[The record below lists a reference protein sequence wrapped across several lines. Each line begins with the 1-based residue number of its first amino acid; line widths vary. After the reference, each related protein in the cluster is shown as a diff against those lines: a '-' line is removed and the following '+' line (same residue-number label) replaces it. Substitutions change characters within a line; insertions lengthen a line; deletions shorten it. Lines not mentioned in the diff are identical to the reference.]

1 MRNRSNCVSI
11 RYSDEEYKV
20 LQERIKESGQT
31 KSAYIINATLNG
43 KVSSADDVQE
53 MKEQSKLLLDID
65 KQLRG
70 MGTNLNQMAH
80 VANGKGII
88 PSADKLKEIERVVV
102 AVKKEVD
109 DIWQSTRQSIGR
121 QNLKRA

>member
-20 LQERIKESGQT
+20 LQEKINESGQT

-43 KVSSADDVQE
+43 KVSSADDVNE

-88 PSADKLKEIERVVV
+88 PSVDKLKEIEREVVDI
-102 AVKKEVD
+102 KREVD

>member
-20 LQERIKESGQT
+20 LQEKIKESGQT

-88 PSADKLKEIERVVV
+88 PSADKLKEIERIVV
-102 AVKKEVD
+102 ALKKEVD

>member
-1 MRNRSNCVSI
+1 MRNRNNLVSI

-20 LQERIKESGQT
+20 LHEKIKESGQT

-88 PSADKLKEIERVVV
+88 PSADKLKEIEREVVD
-102 AVKKEVD
+102 VKREVD

-121 QNLKRA
+121 QNLRRV

>member
-20 LQERIKESGQT
+20 LQEKIKESGQT

-88 PSADKLKEIERVVV
+88 PSADKLKEIEKIVV

-121 QNLKRA
+121 QNLKRV

>member
-1 MRNRSNCVSI
+1 MRNRSNGVSI

-88 PSADKLKEIERVVV
+88 PSADKLKEIEREVVD
-102 AVKKEVD
+102 VKREVD

-121 QNLKRA
+121 QNLRRV

>member
-20 LQERIKESGQT
+20 LQEKIKESGQT

-88 PSADKLKEIERVVV
+88 PSADKLIEIERGVV

>member
-20 LQERIKESGQT
+20 LQEKINESGQT

-43 KVSSADDVQE
+43 KVSSADDVNE

-88 PSADKLKEIERVVV
+88 PSADKLIEIERVVV

>member
-20 LQERIKESGQT
+20 LQEKIKESGQT

-43 KVSSADDVQE
+43 KVSSADDVNE

-88 PSADKLKEIERVVV
+88 PSADKLIEIERVVV

-121 QNLKRA
+121 QNLKRV

>member
-20 LQERIKESGQT
+20 LQEKIKESGQT

-88 PSADKLKEIERVVV
+88 PSADKLIEIERVVV

-109 DIWQSTRQSIGR
+109 DIGQSTRQSIGR

>member
-20 LQERIKESGQT
+20 LQEKIKESGQT

-53 MKEQSKLLLDID
+53 MKEQSKLLSDIY

-88 PSADKLKEIERVVV
+88 PSADKLKEIEREVVD
-102 AVKKEVD
+102 VKREVD

>member
-88 PSADKLKEIERVVV
+88 PSADKLKEIEREVVD
-102 AVKKEVD
+102 VKREVD

-121 QNLKRA
+121 QNLKRV

>member
-20 LQERIKESGQT
+20 LQEKIKESGQT

-53 MKEQSKLLLDID
+53 MKEQSKLLSDIY

-88 PSADKLKEIERVVV
+88 PSADKLKEIEKIVV

>member
-20 LQERIKESGQT
+20 LQEKIKESGQT

-53 MKEQSKLLLDID
+53 MKEQSKLLSDIY

-88 PSADKLKEIERVVV
+88 PSAYKLIEIERVVV

>member
-20 LQERIKESGQT
+20 LQEKIKESGQT

-70 MGTNLNQMAH
+70 MGTNLNQIAH

-88 PSADKLKEIERVVV
+88 PSADKLKEIEREVVD
-102 AVKKEVD
+102 VKREVD

-121 QNLKRA
+121 QNLKRV

>member
-20 LQERIKESGQT
+20 LQEKIKESGQT
-31 KSAYIINATLNG
+31 KQAYIINATLNG
-43 KVSSADDVQE
+43 KISSADEVNV
-53 MKEQSKLLLDID
+53 MKEQSKKLNDID

-80 VANGKGII
+80 VANGKGILPTI
-88 PSADKLKEIERVVV
+88 DKLEEINTTVTEMKRE
-102 AVKKEVD
+102 AVETWLL
-109 DIWQSTRQSIGR
+109 IRQSIGH
-121 QNLKRA
+121 QNPKRV

>member
-11 RYSDEEYKV
+11 RYSDEEYKM

-53 MKEQSKLLLDID
+53 MKEQSKMLLDID

-88 PSADKLKEIERVVV
+88 PSADKLKEIEREVVD
-102 AVKKEVD
+102 VKREVD

-121 QNLKRA
+121 QNLKRV

>member
-20 LQERIKESGQT
+20 LQEKIKESGQT

-88 PSADKLKEIERVVV
+88 PSADKLIEIERVVV

-121 QNLKRA
+121 QNLKRG

>member
-20 LQERIKESGQT
+20 LQEKIKESGQT

-43 KVSSADDVQE
+43 KVSSADDVHE
-53 MKEQSKLLLDID
+53 MKEQSKLLSDIY

-88 PSADKLKEIERVVV
+88 PSADKLIEIERVVV

-109 DIWQSTRQSIGR
+109 DIWQSTRQSIGL

>member
-43 KVSSADDVQE
+43 NVSSADDVQE

-88 PSADKLKEIERVVV
+88 PSADKLKEIEREVVD
-102 AVKKEVD
+102 VKREVD

-121 QNLKRA
+121 QNLKRV

>member
-88 PSADKLKEIERVVV
+88 PSVDKLKEIEREVVDI
-102 AVKKEVD
+102 KREVD

-121 QNLKRA
+121 QNLKRV

>member
-20 LQERIKESGQT
+20 LQEKIKESGQT

-53 MKEQSKLLLDID
+53 MKEQSKLLSDIY

>member
-1 MRNRSNCVSI
+1 MRNRNNLVSI

-20 LQERIKESGQT
+20 LQEKIKESGQT

-53 MKEQSKLLLDID
+53 MKEQSKLLSDIY

-88 PSADKLKEIERVVV
+88 PSADKLIEIERVVV

>member
-20 LQERIKESGQT
+20 LQEKINESGQT

-88 PSADKLKEIERVVV
+88 PSADKLIEIERVVV

>member
-70 MGTNLNQMAH
+70 MGTNLNQIAH

-88 PSADKLKEIERVVV
+88 PSADKLKEIEREVVD
-102 AVKKEVD
+102 VKREVD

>member
-43 KVSSADDVQE
+43 KVSSADDVNE

-88 PSADKLKEIERVVV
+88 PSADKLKEIEREVVD
-102 AVKKEVD
+102 VKREVD

-121 QNLKRA
+121 QNLKRV

>member
-53 MKEQSKLLLDID
+53 MKEQSKLLSDIY

-88 PSADKLKEIERVVV
+88 PSADKLKEIEKIVV

>member
-1 MRNRSNCVSI
+1 MRNRNNLVSI

-20 LQERIKESGQT
+20 LHEKIKESGQT

-53 MKEQSKLLLDID
+53 MKEQSKLLSDIY

-88 PSADKLKEIERVVV
+88 PSADKLIEIERVVV

>member
-20 LQERIKESGQT
+20 LQEKIKESGQT
-31 KSAYIINATLNG
+31 MSAYIINATLNG

-88 PSADKLKEIERVVV
+88 PSADKLKEIEREVVD
-102 AVKKEVD
+102 VKREVD

-121 QNLKRA
+121 QNLKRV

>member
-88 PSADKLKEIERVVV
+88 PSADKLKEIEREVVD
-102 AVKKEVD
+102 VKREVD

>member
-1 MRNRSNCVSI
+1 MRNRNNLVSI

-20 LQERIKESGQT
+20 LHEKIKESGQT

-53 MKEQSKLLLDID
+53 MKKQSKLLSDIY

-88 PSADKLKEIERVVV
+88 PSADKLKEIEREVVD
-102 AVKKEVD
+102 VKREVD

>member
-88 PSADKLKEIERVVV
+88 PSADKLKGIEREVVD
-102 AVKKEVD
+102 VKREVD

>member
-20 LQERIKESGQT
+20 LQEKIKESGQT

-43 KVSSADDVQE
+43 KVSSADDVHE
-53 MKEQSKLLLDID
+53 MKEQSKLLSDIY

>member
-20 LQERIKESGQT
+20 LQEKIKESGQT

-53 MKEQSKLLLDID
+53 MKEQSKLLSDIY

-88 PSADKLKEIERVVV
+88 PSADKLIEIERVVV

-121 QNLKRA
+121 QNLKQA

>member
-20 LQERIKESGQT
+20 LQEKIKESGQT

-88 PSADKLKEIERVVV
+88 PSADKLIEIEREVVD
-102 AVKKEVD
+102 VKREVD

>member
-20 LQERIKESGQT
+20 LQEKIKESGQT

-43 KVSSADDVQE
+43 KVSSADDVHE
-53 MKEQSKLLLDID
+53 MKEQSKLLSDIY

-88 PSADKLKEIERVVV
+88 PSADKLKEIEKIVV

-121 QNLKRA
+121 QNLKRV

>member
-20 LQERIKESGQT
+20 LQEKIKESGQT

-43 KVSSADDVQE
+43 KVSSADDVNE
-53 MKEQSKLLLDID
+53 MKKISKLLFDID

-70 MGTNLNQMAH
+70 MGTNLNQIAH
-80 VANGKGII
+80 VANGKGIL
-88 PSADKLKEIERVVV
+88 PSADKLIEIERVVV

>member
-20 LQERIKESGQT
+20 LQEKIKESGQT

-53 MKEQSKLLLDID
+53 MKEQSKMLLDID

-88 PSADKLKEIERVVV
+88 PSADKLKEIEREVVD
-102 AVKKEVD
+102 VKREVD

-121 QNLKRA
+121 QNLKRV

>member
-88 PSADKLKEIERVVV
+88 PSADKLKEIEREVVD
-102 AVKKEVD
+102 VKREVD
-109 DIWQSTRQSIGR
+109 DIWQSTRQSIGL